1 MAPLRV
7 AIAGLGTVGTGL
19 VKIIGAGSDAK
30 TQAPMDV
37 VAVSARNRDR
47 DRGFDI
53 DAYAW
58 FDDPIAM
65 ASAPGS
71 DVFVELVG
79 GDEGVA
85 KLSIEA
91 AIEAGKS
98 VVTANKALI
107 AKHGLALAALAEEK
121 GVALRFEAAVAGGIP
136 VIRAL
141 RDGLAGTEI
150 TALQGV
156 LNGTCNFILASMEA
170 GASYDDALAEAQR
183 IGFAEADPSFDVGGI
198 DAAQKLAIL
207 AALAFGEMPSVDAI
221 APVGIDKASPQDLAA
236 AGEIG
241 LRMKLVAIL
250 RKEGDNLSARVAPA
264 LVPITSALD
273 IGGGGENIVVADAE
287 PLGRVAFSGPGAGG
301 GPTASSVLADLV
313 DIARGARGP
322 AFGQAARAIETSPN
336 VSPDAASVPHF
347 LRVLVDER
355 PGVLASI
362 AEVLAEEGISV
373 ETIRQQPAAKDT
385 QQGTGKVEVV
395 ITTHAAP
402 TAALLRA
409 ACIAEDLKA
418 VLATPSVYPILK
430 EDA

>member
-19 VKIIGAGSDAK
+19 VRIVASGAP
-30 TQAPMDV
+30 QEPMQISG
-37 VAVSARNRDR
+37 VSARDRTR
-47 DRGFDI
+47 DRGI
-53 DAYAW
+53 DLSAFEW

-65 ASAPGS
+65 AEASGT
-71 DVFVELVG
+71 DVFVELIG

-85 KLSIEA
+85 KDAIEA
-91 AIEAGKS
+91 ALSAGKH

-107 AKHGLALAALAEEK
+107 AKHGLALAALAEAK

-141 RDGLAGTEI
+141 RDGLSGTQV

-170 GASYDDALAEAQR
+170 GASYADALAEAQR

-207 AALAFGEMPSVDAI
+207 AALAFGVMPPIDAI
-221 APVGIDKASPQDLAA
+221 GPIGIDTASPEDLAA
-236 AGEIG
+236 AENLG

-250 RKEGDNLSARVAPA
+250 RRENDGLAARVAPA
-264 LVPITSALD
+264 LVPLTSALD

-301 GPTASSVLADLV
+301 GPTASSVMADLV
-313 DIARGARGP
+313 DIARGSTGP
-322 AFGQAARAIETSPN
+322 AFGKPADAIDASPN
-336 VSPDAASVPHF
+336 VMPDSAPVPHF
-347 LRVLVDER
+347 LRVLVEDR
-355 PGVLASI
+355 PGVLASLTEI
-362 AEVLAEEGISV
+362 LAEAFISV
-373 ETIRQQPAAKDT
+373 ETIRQSPVADN
-385 QQGTGKVEVV
+385 GDVEVV

-402 TAALLRA
+402 TGALTMAAKA
-409 ACIAEDLKA
+409 AEALTSVTSA
-418 VLATPSVYPILK
+418 PSIYPILR
-430 EDA
+430 EAPSS